1 MERVSKISRLADG
14 TGLKLAGELDLHS
27 AHELAA
33 ALTAF
38 QEVDEVWIDMT
49 RVAFIDSSGLSS
61 ILAFAAARNGNGKI
75 VIVDPTAVV
84 GPVFKILRL
93 RDHASIEVVDHPSP
107 R

>member
-1 MERVSKISRLADG
+1 MERIFEISRLADG